1 MGLRLLCRSAWLDGG
16 FVSAQLP
23 FSEIRARMRRIV
35 DRLDAMNLLYPGDE
49 LVKDLTMI
57 VGDDGDPVLRIKVND
72 AIFTVW
78 GENKAQMKAEQADD
92 AAKGQN

>member
-1 MGLRLLCRSAWLDGG
+1 
-16 FVSAQLP
+16 
-23 FSEIRARMRRIV
+23 MRRIV